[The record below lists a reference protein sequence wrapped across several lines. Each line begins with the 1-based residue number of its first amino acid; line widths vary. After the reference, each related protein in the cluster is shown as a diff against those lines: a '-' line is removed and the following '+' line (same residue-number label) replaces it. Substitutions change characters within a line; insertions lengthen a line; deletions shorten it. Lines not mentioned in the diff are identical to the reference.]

1 MKTNIMVLL
10 VGLLGI
16 GAFIGFCS
24 YVTTVSGTGGAKES
38 AAGINPEAG
47 KEIFFGEGQCSTCHS
62 VGGEG
67 SANRCPNQGNV
78 MVRIAI
84 GGVDSTGKSSGEASR
99 IKEREEQTGKKFTSL
114 DYLVESIVDPQ
125 AYIVGGFGKIMPK
138 VFEPPILLSREK
150 ILAVLTYMQT
160 LGGDEIL
167 EANIDAV
174 VAMKDRIPEAKGIK
188 EKPWEPPL
196 PVDLVAGESLFF
208 DEKREAS
215 CVKCHTLGGKGGKV
229 GPELTGI
236 GAVQR
241 AEYFIESILQPSDVI
256 VGGFET
262 TSIMD
267 VDYVM
272 YSGVIQKEDEELI
285 ELAVDEGGTIEIV
298 EIYKDEIEER
308 KKDPISMMPGNFNE
322 MLNVQELYD
331 IVSFLINQK

>member
-1 MKTNIMVLL
+1 MKTNLMVLL

-16 GAFIGFCS
+16 GAFMGFCS

-47 KEIFFGEGQCSTCHS
+47 KEIFFGEGMCSTCHS

-84 GGVDSTGKSSGEASR
+84 GGVDSTGKSSGEVSR
-99 IKEREEQTGKKFTSL
+99 IKEREEQTGKKYTVM

-125 AYIVGGFGKIMPK
+125 AYIVEGFGKIMPK

-150 ILAVLTYMQT
+150 ILAVLTYLQT

-167 EANIDAV
+167 EEDVDAV
-174 VAMKDRIPEAKGIK
+174 VAMKDRIPEAKGSR

-208 DEKREAS
+208 DEERDAS
-215 CVKCHTLGGKGGKV
+215 CVKCHILGGKGGKV

-241 AEYFIESILQPSDVI
+241 PEYFIESILKPSEVI

-262 TSIMD
+262 TSIMTE
-267 VDYVM
+267 DYVM
-272 YSGVIQKEDEELI
+272 YSGIVQKEDDEVI

-298 EIYKDEIEER
+298 EIFKDEIEER
-308 KKDPISMMPGNFNE
+308 KKDPISMMPANFNE

-331 IVSFLINQK
+331 IVAFLASQK